1 MSSRIL
7 PEFDLLVPA
16 STTEAINL
24 LAHYQ
29 NRAQLIAGGTD
40 MVVAMK
46 ANLSAEVLISLSEVG
61 GLDYIDFNPDSG
73 LHIGARATVA
83 QILETPE
90 IQTLYPALWQA
101 AWVFATPQIR
111 TAATVIGNVLRGS
124 PAGDCSCALMALG
137 GRVILQSQS
146 GKREVSIEEF
156 WTGYNQNARQS
167 DELVLEII
175 IDPPQQQTGSAF
187 RRMTRVNE
195 DLAKLNGEV
204 RLEMNGNVCTSARLA
219 MGCVG
224 PTTLRLPK
232 TEQLLTGEEI
242 TPELLAH
249 VVDTVPTEISPI
261 DDKRSTA
268 EYRLMVSGVVM
279 KRLIEQAQRAAT
291 A

>member
-7 PEFDLLVPA
+7 PEFDLLVPT
-16 STTEAINL
+16 STSEAINL

-29 NRAQLIAGGTD
+29 NRAELISGGTD
-40 MVVAMK
+40 LVVAMK
-46 ANLSAEVLISLSEVG
+46 VRHQSEVLISMSEVG
-61 GLDYIDFNPDSG
+61 GLDYIDFNRDSG

-124 PAGDCSCALMALG
+124 PAGDCSCALLALG
-137 GRVILQSQS
+137 ARVILQSQN
-146 GKREVSIEEF
+146 GKREVPIEDF

-167 DELVLEII
+167 DELVVEII
-175 IDPPQQQTGSAF
+175 VDAPQQQTGSAF

-195 DLAKLNGEV
+195 DLAKLNGAV
-204 RLEMNGNVCTSARLA
+204 RLDMDGNICRAARMA

-232 TEQLLTGEEI
+232 SEQLLIGEEI

-249 VVDTVPTEISPI
+249 VADVVPTEISPI

-279 KRLIEQAQRAAT
+279 KRLIEQAAA
-291 A
+291 AAQ